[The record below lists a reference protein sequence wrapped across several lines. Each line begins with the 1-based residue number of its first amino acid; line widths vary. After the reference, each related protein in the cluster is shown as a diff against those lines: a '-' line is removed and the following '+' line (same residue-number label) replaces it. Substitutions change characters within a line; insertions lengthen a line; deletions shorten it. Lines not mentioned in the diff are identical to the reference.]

1 MSDRNCGLVEGA
13 GNTAGSEKVL
23 RDSETEWPA
32 VKSFRGRLVLKERS
46 IADVVL
52 SLGEVAA
59 PSKSGRVEWWGQCRL
74 AQQLRESVGA
84 IEGEA
89 AYHEFNFAP
98 SGEWTAAESSP
109 RSTR

>member
-1 MSDRNCGLVEGA
+1 M
-13 GNTAGSEKVL
+13 L

-84 IEGEA
+84 IVGEA
-89 AYHEFNFAP
+89 AIELEDGRIGKILIADFRAETGYVRF
-98 SGEWTAAESSP
+98 SGNGELKVSHD
-109 RSTR
+109 RR